1 MSFNKTMHD
10 RNPYK
15 KNPPN
20 FTALA
25 REYPELR
32 KHCFITNRGTLN
44 LNFADSEAVRIL
56 TLVLLRKDF
65 GLTIELPHNSLVPR
79 VPQRLNYLLFLEDLL
94 LANGLKNS
102 DVTGID
108 VGTGCSCIY
117 PLMGA
122 AKFRWKFVATEIDE
136 TSIKMAKSNV
146 EKNGQTENIT
156 VMCPRESTILTEAVN
171 AALCEGFTFSM
182 CNPPFY
188 DFEESSRKYSMDE
201 NNACE
206 NTVTEGGRPAPRSA
220 TVARLNELA
229 TEGGEVA
236 FVLRM
241 IEESMELRTRIR
253 LFTSMVGIKASV
265 QKIERVLKTIGDVR
279 YVVSTL
285 DQGRTQRFDVHAA
298 PFISCATAKIRKED
312 CEQKYVSG
320 WGPGGQK
327 VNTAQNA
334 VMLRHLPTGIVVK
347 VHEHRLLP
355 KNIDIA
361 FERLKFALDR
371 HVNGENCYEEQF
383 KRLEKEREARTN
395 RKRQKHRLRKQEQ
408 TTEPSNAGV
417 LDEEPSGK

>member
-1 MSFNKTMHD
+1 MHD

-285 DQGRTQRFDVHAA
+285 DQGRTQRF
-298 PFISCATAKIRKED
+298 
-312 CEQKYVSG
+312 
-320 WGPGGQK
+320 
-327 VNTAQNA
+327 
-334 VMLRHLPTGIVVK
+334 
-347 VHEHRLLP
+347 
-355 KNIDIA
+355 
-361 FERLKFALDR
+361 
-371 HVNGENCYEEQF
+371 
-383 KRLEKEREARTN
+383 
-395 RKRQKHRLRKQEQ
+395 
-408 TTEPSNAGV
+408 V
-417 LDEEPSGK
+417 LAWTYDNDAILSP